1 MDSIKLENI
10 SLAFKGKPIF
20 KNLNF
25 IYKDNTDLSTYM
37 VPEPNG
43 FIEFD
48 NFELYKINYEIINNC
63 ELNLEIIVIANVI
76 VRQYIKGEMEVDT
89 KTKFVSVY
97 AEVELDSGIKNFR
110 IYNTEF
116 KSDQYKKSRNLKLS
130 KDWVPYI
137 RKKDFDAIA
146 EKFLRKYYPQAL
158 TQPTP
163 VPVETI
169 VSEMGLSI
177 HQEKLT
183 IDNSVFGKM
192 VFKDTD
198 VEVIE
203 DEQLVSKHFNKGSIL
218 VDKDVVFKRNVGSY
232 NNTVIHE
239 CVHWELHK
247 VFHEVKMVLDKDH
260 SQVSSWTEE
269 NLADSS
275 MWTSLDWMEWQAN
288 GIAPRIL
295 MPKVQTRIKI
305 RELFQTLTLVN
316 PDISRSELVQ
326 EVVDNLATFFEVSRQ
341 AAKIRMIDLG
351 FKEANGV
358 YNYLDDRYMHNFAF
372 ELEAFDKGSSYTITS
387 NDLCF
392 EYCFNESFRQI
403 IDRNKFIYVDNHLC
417 LKDKKFIYMTKDGPI
432 MTDYAYEH
440 MDECCL
446 IFKVKS
452 KNFTSISNETYYDYV
467 LNRGVTKESEIKAD
481 FVDILQNPSLMDQL
495 PPLDMMKL
503 GKKISELLKELPFE
517 FSGTLRSHR
526 KRKNCTQPFLA
537 KLVGITER
545 TLRDYETL
553 EDNLPRL
560 ELTLSFCFALKLRP
574 ELSDD
579 MIKKAGHQLTISPPH
594 QVYKMLLSTS
604 YYKPLGEINSILQA
618 AEMKTL

>member
-1 MDSIKLENI
+1 MFDKYIFDTYYEQIVKTV
-10 SLAFKGKPIF
+10 KGFIF
-20 KNLNF
+20 NN
-25 IYKDNTDLSTYM
+25 KDNTDLSTYM

-239 CVHWELHK
+239 YVHWELHK

>member
-1 MDSIKLENI
+1 MFDKYIFDTYYEQIVKTV
-10 SLAFKGKPIF
+10 KGFIF
-20 KNLNF
+20 NN
-25 IYKDNTDLSTYM
+25 KDNTDLSTYM

-76 VRQYIKGEMEVDT
+76 VRQYIKGEMEIDT

-203 DEQLVSKHFNKGSIL
+203 DEQLVSEHFNKGSIL

-316 PDISRSELVQ
+316 LDISRSELVQ

>member
-1 MDSIKLENI
+1 MFDKYIFDTYYEQIVKTV
-10 SLAFKGKPIF
+10 KGFIF
-20 KNLNF
+20 NN
-25 IYKDNTDLSTYM
+25 KDNTDLSTHM

-76 VRQYIKGEMEVDT
+76 VRQYIKGEMEIDT

-203 DEQLVSKHFNKGSIL
+203 DEQLVSEHFNKGSIL

>member
-1 MDSIKLENI
+1 
-10 SLAFKGKPIF
+10 
-20 KNLNF
+20 
-25 IYKDNTDLSTYM
+25 KDNTDLSTYM
-37 VPEPNG
+37 IPEPNG

-97 AEVELDSGIKNFR
+97 AEVELDAGIKNFR

-137 RKKDFDAIA
+137 RKKDFDDIA

-203 DEQLVSKHFNKGSIL
+203 DEQLISKHFNKGSIL

-358 YNYLDDRYMHNFAF
+358 YNYLDDRYMRNFAF
-372 ELEAFDKGSSYTITS
+372 ELEAFDNGSSYTITS

-403 IDRNKFIYVDNHLC
+403 IDRNKFMYVDNHLC

-604 YYKPLGEINSILQA
+604 YYKPLSEINSILQA
-618 AEMKTL
+618 AKMKTL

>member
-1 MDSIKLENI
+1 MFDKYIFDTYYEQIVKTV
-10 SLAFKGKPIF
+10 KGFIF
-20 KNLNF
+20 NN
-25 IYKDNTDLSTYM
+25 KDNTDLSTYM

-63 ELNLEIIVIANVI
+63 ELNLEIIVIADVI

-97 AEVELDSGIKNFR
+97 AEVELDAGIKNFR

-137 RKKDFDAIA
+137 RKKDFDDIA

-203 DEQLVSKHFNKGSIL
+203 DEKLVSKHFNKGSIL

-392 EYCFNESFRQI
+392 EYFFNESFRQI

>member
-1 MDSIKLENI
+1 MFDKYIFDTYYEQIVKTV
-10 SLAFKGKPIF
+10 KGFIF
-20 KNLNF
+20 NN
-25 IYKDNTDLSTYM
+25 KDNTDLSTYM

-63 ELNLEIIVIANVI
+63 ELNLEIIVIADVI

-97 AEVELDSGIKNFR
+97 AEVELDAGIKNFR

-137 RKKDFDAIA
+137 RKKDFDDIA

-203 DEQLVSKHFNKGSIL
+203 EEKLVSKHFNKGSIL

>member
-1 MDSIKLENI
+1 M
-10 SLAFKGKPIF
+10 
-20 KNLNF
+20 
-25 IYKDNTDLSTYM
+25 
-37 VPEPNG
+37 
-43 FIEFD
+43 
-48 NFELYKINYEIINNC
+48 
-63 ELNLEIIVIANVI
+63 
-76 VRQYIKGEMEVDT
+76 
-89 KTKFVSVY
+89 
-97 AEVELDSGIKNFR
+97 
-110 IYNTEF
+110 
-116 KSDQYKKSRNLKLS
+116 
-130 KDWVPYI
+130 
-137 RKKDFDAIA
+137 
-146 EKFLRKYYPQAL
+146 
-158 TQPTP
+158 
-163 VPVETI
+163 
-169 VSEMGLSI
+169 
-177 HQEKLT
+177 
-183 IDNSVFGKM
+183 
-192 VFKDTD
+192 
-198 VEVIE
+198 
-203 DEQLVSKHFNKGSIL
+203 
-218 VDKDVVFKRNVGSY
+218 
-232 NNTVIHE
+232 
-239 CVHWELHK
+239 
-247 VFHEVKMVLDKDH
+247 
-260 SQVSSWTEE
+260 
-269 NLADSS
+269 
-275 MWTSLDWMEWQAN
+275 
-288 GIAPRIL
+288 
-295 MPKVQTRIKI
+295 
-305 RELFQTLTLVN
+305 
-316 PDISRSELVQ
+316 
-326 EVVDNLATFFEVSRQ
+326 VDNLATFFEVSRQ

-403 IDRNKFIYVDNHLC
+403 IDRNMFIYVDNHLC

-604 YYKPLGEINSILQA
+604 YYKPLSEINSILQA
-618 AEMKTL
+618 AKMKTL

>member
-1 MDSIKLENI
+1 MFDKYIFDTYYEQIVKTV
-10 SLAFKGKPIF
+10 KGFIF
-20 KNLNF
+20 NN
-25 IYKDNTDLSTYM
+25 KDNTDLSTYM

-63 ELNLEIIVIANVI
+63 ELNLEIIVIADVI

-97 AEVELDSGIKNFR
+97 AEVELDAGIKNFR

-137 RKKDFDAIA
+137 RKKDFDDIA

-198 VEVIE
+198 VEVVE
-203 DEQLVSKHFNKGSIL
+203 DEKLVSKHFNKGSIL

>member
-1 MDSIKLENI
+1 MFDKYIFDTYYEQIVKTV
-10 SLAFKGKPIF
+10 KGFIF
-20 KNLNF
+20 NN
-25 IYKDNTDLSTYM
+25 KDNTDLSTYM

-48 NFELYKINYEIINNC
+48 NFELYKINYEIINNG

-97 AEVELDSGIKNFR
+97 AEVELDADIKNFR

-137 RKKDFDAIA
+137 RKKDFDDIA

-594 QVYKMLLSTS
+594 QVYKMLLSPS

>member
-1 MDSIKLENI
+1 MFDKYIFDTYYEQIVKTV
-10 SLAFKGKPIF
+10 KGFIF
-20 KNLNF
+20 NN
-25 IYKDNTDLSTYM
+25 KDNTDLSTYM

-63 ELNLEIIVIANVI
+63 ELNLEIIVIADVI

-97 AEVELDSGIKNFR
+97 AEVELDAGIKNFR

-137 RKKDFDAIA
+137 RKKDFDDIA

-203 DEQLVSKHFNKGSIL
+203 DEKLVSKHFNKGSIL

-517 FSGTLRSHR
+517 FSETLRSHR

>member
-1 MDSIKLENI
+1 MFDKYIFDTYHEQIVKTV
-10 SLAFKGKPIF
+10 KGFIF
-20 KNLNF
+20 NN
-25 IYKDNTDLSTYM
+25 KDNTDLSTYM

-63 ELNLEIIVIANVI
+63 ELNLEIIVIADVI

-97 AEVELDSGIKNFR
+97 AEVELDAGIKNFR

-137 RKKDFDAIA
+137 RKKDFDDIA

-169 VSEMGLSI
+169 VFEMGLSI

-247 VFHEVKMVLDKDH
+247 VFHEVKMVLDKNH

-403 IDRNKFIYVDNHLC
+403 IDRNMFIYVDNHLC

>member
-1 MDSIKLENI
+1 MFDKYIFDTYYEQIVKTV
-10 SLAFKGKPIF
+10 KGFIF
-20 KNLNF
+20 NN
-25 IYKDNTDLSTYM
+25 KDNTDLSTYM

-76 VRQYIKGEMEVDT
+76 VRQYIKGEMEIDT

-137 RKKDFDAIA
+137 RKKDFDDIA

-203 DEQLVSKHFNKGSIL
+203 DEKLVSKHFNKGSIL

>member
-1 MDSIKLENI
+1 MFDKYIFDTYYEQIVKTV
-10 SLAFKGKPIF
+10 KGFIF
-20 KNLNF
+20 NN
-25 IYKDNTDLSTYM
+25 KDNTDLSTYM

-76 VRQYIKGEMEVDT
+76 VRQYIKGEMEIDT

-203 DEQLVSKHFNKGSIL
+203 DEQLVSEHFNKGSIL

-503 GKKISELLKELPFE
+503 GKKSL
-517 FSGTLRSHR
+517 
-526 KRKNCTQPFLA
+526 N
-537 KLVGITER
+537 
-545 TLRDYETL
+545 Y
-553 EDNLPRL
+553 
-560 ELTLSFCFALKLRP
+560 
-574 ELSDD
+574 
-579 MIKKAGHQLTISPPH
+579 
-594 QVYKMLLSTS
+594 
-604 YYKPLGEINSILQA
+604 
-618 AEMKTL
+618 

>member
-1 MDSIKLENI
+1 MFDKYIFDTYYEQIVKTV
-10 SLAFKGKPIF
+10 KGFIF
-20 KNLNF
+20 NN
-25 IYKDNTDLSTYM
+25 KDNTDLSTYM

-63 ELNLEIIVIANVI
+63 ELNLEIIVIADVI

-97 AEVELDSGIKNFR
+97 AEVELDAGIKNFR

-137 RKKDFDAIA
+137 RKKDFDDIA

-203 DEQLVSKHFNKGSIL
+203 DEKLVSKHFNKGSIL
-218 VDKDVVFKRNVGSY
+218 VDKDIVFKRNVGSY

>member
-1 MDSIKLENI
+1 MFDKYIFDTYYEQIVKTV
-10 SLAFKGKPIF
+10 KGFIF
-20 KNLNF
+20 NN
-25 IYKDNTDLSTYM
+25 KDNTDLSTYM

-76 VRQYIKGEMEVDT
+76 VRQYIKGEMEIDT

-97 AEVELDSGIKNFR
+97 AEVELDAGIKNFR

-203 DEQLVSKHFNKGSIL
+203 DEQLVSEHFNKGSIL

>member
-1 MDSIKLENI
+1 MFDKYIFDTYYEQIVKTV
-10 SLAFKGKPIF
+10 KGFIF
-20 KNLNF
+20 NN
-25 IYKDNTDLSTYM
+25 KDNTDLSTYM

-76 VRQYIKGEMEVDT
+76 VRQYIKGEMEIDT

-146 EKFLRKYYPQAL
+146 EKFLSKYYPQAL

-203 DEQLVSKHFNKGSIL
+203 DEQLVSEHFNKGSIL

>member
-1 MDSIKLENI
+1 MFDKYIFDTYYEQIVKTV
-10 SLAFKGKPIF
+10 KGFIF
-20 KNLNF
+20 NN
-25 IYKDNTDLSTYM
+25 KDNTDLSTYM

-43 FIEFD
+43 FIVFD

-76 VRQYIKGEMEVDT
+76 VRQYIKGEMEIDT

-203 DEQLVSKHFNKGSIL
+203 DEQLVSEHFNKGSIL

>member
-1 MDSIKLENI
+1 MFDKYIFDTYYEQIVKTV
-10 SLAFKGKPIF
+10 KGFIF
-20 KNLNF
+20 NN
-25 IYKDNTDLSTYM
+25 KDNTDLSTYM

-76 VRQYIKGEMEVDT
+76 VRQYIKGEMEIDT

-203 DEQLVSKHFNKGSIL
+203 DEQLVSEHFNKGSIL

-452 KNFTSISNETYYDYV
+452 KNFTLISNETYYDYV

>member
-1 MDSIKLENI
+1 MFDKYIFDTYHEQIVKTV
-10 SLAFKGKPIF
+10 KGFIF
-20 KNLNF
+20 NN
-25 IYKDNTDLSTYM
+25 KDNTDLSTYM
-37 VPEPNG
+37 IPEPNG

-97 AEVELDSGIKNFR
+97 AEVELDAGIKNFR

-137 RKKDFDAIA
+137 RKKDFDDIA

-203 DEQLVSKHFNKGSIL
+203 DEQLISKHFNKGSIL

-358 YNYLDDRYMHNFAF
+358 YNYLDDRYMRNFAF
-372 ELEAFDKGSSYTITS
+372 ELEAFDNGSSYTITS

-403 IDRNKFIYVDNHLC
+403 IDRNKFMYVDNHLC

-594 QVYKMLLSTS
+594 QVNKMLLSTS
-604 YYKPLGEINSILQA
+604 YYKPLSEINSILQA
-618 AEMKTL
+618 AKMKTL

>member
-1 MDSIKLENI
+1 MFDKYIFDTYHEQIVKTV
-10 SLAFKGKPIF
+10 KGFIF
-20 KNLNF
+20 NN
-25 IYKDNTDLSTYM
+25 KDNTDLSTYM

-63 ELNLEIIVIANVI
+63 ELNLEIIVIADVI

-97 AEVELDSGIKNFR
+97 VEVELDAGIKNFR

-116 KSDQYKKSRNLKLS
+116 KSDQYKNSRNLKLS

-137 RKKDFDAIA
+137 RKKDFDDIA

-403 IDRNKFIYVDNHLC
+403 IDRNMFIYVDNHLC

-604 YYKPLGEINSILQA
+604 YYKPLSEINSILQA
-618 AEMKTL
+618 AKMKTL

>member
-1 MDSIKLENI
+1 MFDKYIFDTYYEQIVKTV
-10 SLAFKGKPIF
+10 KGFIF
-20 KNLNF
+20 NN
-25 IYKDNTDLSTYM
+25 KDNTDLSTYM

-76 VRQYIKGEMEVDT
+76 VRQYIKGEMEIDT

-203 DEQLVSKHFNKGSIL
+203 DEQLVSEHFNKGSIL

-604 YYKPLGEINSILQA
+604 YYKPLGEINSILDF
-618 AEMKTL
+618 LRN

>member
-1 MDSIKLENI
+1 MFDKY
-10 SLAFKGKPIF
+10 IF
-20 KNLNF
+20 DTYHEQIINTVKKFVFSN
-25 IYKDNTDLSTYM
+25 KDNTDLSTYM

-48 NFELYKINYEIINNC
+48 DFELYKINYEIINNC
-63 ELNLEIIVIANVI
+63 KLRLEIIVIADVI
-76 VRQYIKGEMEVDT
+76 VRQYIKGEMEIDT
-89 KTKFVSVY
+89 RPKFVSVY
-97 AEVELDSGIKNFR
+97 AEVELDASIKSFQ
-110 IYNTEF
+110 IYSAEF
-116 KSDQYKKSRNLKLS
+116 KSDQYKNSKDLKLS

-137 RKKDFDAIA
+137 RRRNFDDIA
-146 EKFLRKYYPQAL
+146 ERFLRKYYPQAL

-163 VPVETI
+163 ISVETI

-183 IDNSVFGKM
+183 IDDSIFGKM

-203 DEQLVSKHFNKGSIL
+203 EEQLVAKHFNKGSIL

-247 VFHEVKMVLDKDH
+247 VFHEVKMILDQEH
-260 SQVSSWTEE
+260 STVSSWTEE

-275 MWTSLDWMEWQAN
+275 MWSSLDWMEWQAN

-295 MPKVQTRIKI
+295 MPKIQTKIKI

-326 EVVDNLATFFEVSRQ
+326 EVVDNLASFFKVSRQ

-372 ELEAFDKGSSYTITS
+372 ELEAFDNGSSYTITS

-392 EYCFNESFRQI
+392 EYCFNEKFKQI
-403 IDRNKFIYVDNHLC
+403 IDRNKFLYIDNHLC
-417 LKDKKFIYMTKDGPI
+417 LKDKKYISMTKDGPI

-446 IFKVKS
+446 LFKVKS
-452 KNFTSISNETYYDYV
+452 KNLKSISDEDYYDYV
-467 LNRGVTKESEIKAD
+467 LNRGVANESEIKAD
-481 FVDILQNPSLMDQL
+481 FVDIIQNPSLMDQL
-495 PPLDMMKL
+495 PPLEMVKL
-503 GKKISELLKELPFE
+503 AKNISNLLKELPFE
-517 FSGTLRSHR
+517 YSGTLRSHR
-526 KRKNCTQPFLA
+526 ERKKCSQPLLA
-537 KLVGITER
+537 KIVGIDKR
-545 TLRDYETL
+545 TLRKYET
-553 EDNLPRL
+553 EDDYLPKL
-560 ELTLSFCFALKLRP
+560 ELALSFCFALKLLP
-574 ELSDD
+574 QLSED
-579 MIKKAGHQLTISPPH
+579 MLEKAGYRLTISPQH
-594 QVYKMLLSTS
+594 QVYRMLLSTS
-604 YYKPLGEINSILQA
+604 YYKPLSEINSILQA
-618 AEMKTL
+618 AKMKTL

>member
-1 MDSIKLENI
+1 MFDKYLFDTYYEQIVKTV
-10 SLAFKGKPIF
+10 KGFIF
-20 KNLNF
+20 NN
-25 IYKDNTDLSTYM
+25 KDNTDLSTYM

-76 VRQYIKGEMEVDT
+76 VRQYIKGEMEIDT

-203 DEQLVSKHFNKGSIL
+203 DEQLVSEHFNKGSIL

>member
-1 MDSIKLENI
+1 MFDKYIFDTYYEQIVKTV
-10 SLAFKGKPIF
+10 KGFIF
-20 KNLNF
+20 NN
-25 IYKDNTDLSTYM
+25 KDNTDLSTYM

-76 VRQYIKGEMEVDT
+76 VRQYIKGEMEIDT

-203 DEQLVSKHFNKGSIL
+203 DEQLVSEHFNKGSIL

-387 NDLCF
+387 NNLCF

>member
-1 MDSIKLENI
+1 MFDKYIFDTYYEQIVKTV
-10 SLAFKGKPIF
+10 KGFIF
-20 KNLNF
+20 NN
-25 IYKDNTDLSTYM
+25 KDNTDLSTYM

-76 VRQYIKGEMEVDT
+76 VRQYIKGEMEIDT

-203 DEQLVSKHFNKGSIL
+203 DEQLVSEHFNKGSIL

-517 FSGTLRSHR
+517 FSGILRSHR

>member
-1 MDSIKLENI
+1 MFDKYIFDTYHEQIVKTV
-10 SLAFKGKPIF
+10 KGFIF
-20 KNLNF
+20 NN
-25 IYKDNTDLSTYM
+25 KDNTDLSTYM
-37 VPEPNG
+37 IPEPNG

-97 AEVELDSGIKNFR
+97 AEVELDAGIKNFR

-137 RKKDFDAIA
+137 RKKDFDDIA

-169 VSEMGLSI
+169 VYEMGLSI

-203 DEQLVSKHFNKGSIL
+203 DEQLISKHFNKGSIL

-358 YNYLDDRYMHNFAF
+358 YNYLDDRYMRNFAF
-372 ELEAFDKGSSYTITS
+372 ELEAFDNGSSYTITS

-403 IDRNKFIYVDNHLC
+403 IDRNKFMYVDNHLC

-604 YYKPLGEINSILQA
+604 YYKPLSEINSILQA
-618 AEMKTL
+618 AKMKTL

>member
-1 MDSIKLENI
+1 MFDKYIFDTYYEQIVKTV
-10 SLAFKGKPIF
+10 KGFIF
-20 KNLNF
+20 NN
-25 IYKDNTDLSTYM
+25 KDNTDLSTYM

-76 VRQYIKGEMEVDT
+76 VRQYIKCEMEIDT

-203 DEQLVSKHFNKGSIL
+203 DEQLVSEHFNKGSIL

>member
-1 MDSIKLENI
+1 MFDKYIFDTYYEQIVKTV
-10 SLAFKGKPIF
+10 KGFIF
-20 KNLNF
+20 NN
-25 IYKDNTDLSTYM
+25 KDNTDLSTYM

-76 VRQYIKGEMEVDT
+76 VRQYIKGEMEIDT

-203 DEQLVSKHFNKGSIL
+203 DEQLVSEHFNKGSIL

-579 MIKKAGHQLTISPPH
+579 MIKKVGHQLTISPPH

>member
-1 MDSIKLENI
+1 
-10 SLAFKGKPIF
+10 
-20 KNLNF
+20 
-25 IYKDNTDLSTYM
+25 M

-63 ELNLEIIVIANVI
+63 ELNLEIIVIADVI

-97 AEVELDSGIKNFR
+97 AEVELDAGIKNFR

-137 RKKDFDAIA
+137 RKKDFDDIA

-203 DEQLVSKHFNKGSIL
+203 DEKLVSKHFNKGSIL

>member
-1 MDSIKLENI
+1 MFDKYIFDTYYEQIVKTV
-10 SLAFKGKPIF
+10 KGFIF
-20 KNLNF
+20 NN
-25 IYKDNTDLSTYM
+25 KDNTDLSTYM

-76 VRQYIKGEMEVDT
+76 VRQYIKGEMEIDT

-203 DEQLVSKHFNKGSIL
+203 DEQLVSEHFNKGSIL

-481 FVDILQNPSLMDQL
+481 FVDILQNPSLMGQL

>member
-1 MDSIKLENI
+1 MFDKYIFDTYHEQIVKTV
-10 SLAFKGKPIF
+10 KGFIF
-20 KNLNF
+20 NN
-25 IYKDNTDLSTYM
+25 KDNTDLSTYM
-37 VPEPNG
+37 IPEPNG

-97 AEVELDSGIKNFR
+97 AEVELDAGIKNFR

-137 RKKDFDAIA
+137 RKKDFDDIA

-203 DEQLVSKHFNKGSIL
+203 DEQLISKHFNKGSIL

-232 NNTVIHE
+232 NNMVIHE

-358 YNYLDDRYMHNFAF
+358 YNYLDDRYMRNFAF
-372 ELEAFDKGSSYTITS
+372 ELEAFDNGSSYTITS

-403 IDRNKFIYVDNHLC
+403 IDRNKFMYVDNHLC

-604 YYKPLGEINSILQA
+604 YYKPLSEINSILQA
-618 AEMKTL
+618 AKMKTL

>member
-1 MDSIKLENI
+1 MFDKYIFDTYYEQIVKTV
-10 SLAFKGKPIF
+10 KGFIF
-20 KNLNF
+20 NN
-25 IYKDNTDLSTYM
+25 KDNTDLSTYM

-63 ELNLEIIVIANVI
+63 ELNLEIIVIADVI

-97 AEVELDSGIKNFR
+97 AEVELDAGIKNFR

-137 RKKDFDAIA
+137 RKKDFDDIA

-203 DEQLVSKHFNKGSIL
+203 DEKLVSKHFNKGSIL

-467 LNRGVTKESEIKAD
+467 LNRGVTKESEIKDD

>member
-1 MDSIKLENI
+1 MFDKYIFDTYYEQIVKTV
-10 SLAFKGKPIF
+10 KGFIF
-20 KNLNF
+20 NN
-25 IYKDNTDLSTYM
+25 KDNTDLSTYM

-63 ELNLEIIVIANVI
+63 ELNLEIIVIADVI

-97 AEVELDSGIKNFR
+97 AEVELDDGIKNFR

-137 RKKDFDAIA
+137 RKKDFDDIA

-203 DEQLVSKHFNKGSIL
+203 DEKLVSKHFNKGSIL

>member
-1 MDSIKLENI
+1 MEKNSVMNY
-10 SLAFKGKPIF
+10 IF
-20 KNLNF
+20 LH
-25 IYKDNTDLSTYM
+25 KDNTDLSTYM

-76 VRQYIKGEMEVDT
+76 VRQYIKGEMEIDT

-203 DEQLVSKHFNKGSIL
+203 DEQLVSEHFNKGSIL

>member
-1 MDSIKLENI
+1 MFDKYIFDTYYEQIVKTV
-10 SLAFKGKPIF
+10 KGFIF
-20 KNLNF
+20 NN
-25 IYKDNTDLSTYM
+25 KDNTDLSTYM

-97 AEVELDSGIKNFR
+97 AEVELDADIKNFR

-137 RKKDFDAIA
+137 RKKDFDDIA

-517 FSGTLRSHR
+517 FSGTLRSYR

-604 YYKPLGEINSILQA
+604 YYKPLSEINSILQA
-618 AEMKTL
+618 AKMKTL

>member
-1 MDSIKLENI
+1 MFDKYIFDTYYEQIVKTV
-10 SLAFKGKPIF
+10 KGFIF
-20 KNLNF
+20 NN
-25 IYKDNTDLSTYM
+25 KDNTDLSTYM

-76 VRQYIKGEMEVDT
+76 VRQYIKGEMEIDT

-203 DEQLVSKHFNKGSIL
+203 DEQLVSEHFNKGSIL

-432 MTDYAYEH
+432 MTDYAEH